1 MAIHFSAHEF
11 QARQDAV
18 AADLTGR
25 GLDGLLMFKQ
35 ESMYYLTGY
44 DSFGYC
50 FFQCL
55 ILGADGNLTLLT
67 RLPDLQQARLTSI
80 IEDVRL
86 WYDAPDANPGSELMR
101 ILHDLGYKGN
111 KLGIEFDSYGL
122 TASSWRSVEAA
133 LDGFCEVEDASDVVR
148 SRRAI
153 KSPAELEYVRRA
165 AELADDAL
173 DAAAELAQPG
183 AFEGDVL
190 AGMHSAI
197 FKGGG
202 DYAGNEFIIGSGTEA
217 TLVRYHS
224 GRRHL
229 AEQDQLTLEFAG
241 AYRHYHACL
250 MRTVLVGTPEPEHVA
265 MYEACRDA
273 LLACTEAVKPGATM
287 GSVFEEH
294 ARVMDGAG
302 FREQRLEACGYGLG
316 AVFTPVWTEQPMFYA
331 GNTLVMEANM
341 VFFLHM
347 ILLDRD
353 SSRAMTLGHTVVITA
368 DGCEPLSN
376 RPLDLIVNGA

>member
-1 MAIHFSAHEF
+1 MSS
-11 QARQDAV
+11 RPGQDAV

-224 GRRHL
+224 GPTAPGRAGPAHAGVRRGVPTLPRLSDAHGPGRHTGTRTRRHVRSL
-229 AEQDQLTLEFAG
+229 PGRA
-241 AYRHYHACL
+241 ACVH
-250 MRTVLVGTPEPEHVA
+250 RGGKTGRDDGVGLRRARP
-265 MYEACRDA
+265 RD
-273 LLACTEAVKPGATM
+273 GRR
-287 GSVFEEH
+287 
-294 ARVMDGAG
+294 RV
-302 FREQRLEACGYGLG
+302 
-316 AVFTPVWTEQPMFYA
+316 P
-331 GNTLVMEANM
+331 
-341 VFFLHM
+341 
-347 ILLDRD
+347 
-353 SSRAMTLGHTVVITA
+353 
-368 DGCEPLSN
+368 
-376 RPLDLIVNGA
+376 